1 MDFDS
6 SLILVA
12 VVDIAYGIGMY
23 RTVLKLYAVGE
34 TLHVVFRNVL
44 VGPYLI
50 YFLLDKLRMS
60 QLGCQIAV
68 VCKKQHAG
76 CVAVKSSHRIDAFF
90 AGVLHQIHN
99 SQPSVRVLAC
109 RHAVFRLVEQDVAL
123 VFKSHYLAV
132 VFDYVEGVEKATL
145 ELRATVYN
153 KARTK
158 KAEVPEAFKIADG
171 TNTTYMLVNT
181 MGTPSFEADKYQKII
196 PETKEAQILYLINS
210 YDVRRNQLKTDEIK
224 AFEQYLKD
232 VKADERRTLKS
243 NDIIAYA
250 SPDGGEKLNTKLSD
264 NRGKSAEKAFNRT
277 INKEAKV
284 EAPVNVKSIGQD
296 WEGFQE
302 LVSGSN
308 IEDKELILRVLSM
321 YSDPAVREKEIKN
334 MSSVYEVLA
343 EEILPELRRAR
354 FIANVEYKNYTDE
367 ELLDLIVTDID
378 VLDEEALLYTATLV
392 ESNIVKT
399 TIYETAASKFN
410 SDRAYNNLAAVQ
422 LSEGKTADAKA
433 ALNKMS
439 AKTSS
444 YYNNM
449 AVVAMQ
455 EKDFEAAAKFLQ
467 QSDVDEAKLNQAA
480 LDILNGKYQAAAE
493 ALNGSNT
500 PNEALANILLKNEAK
515 AQSILTGDCPCQAYM
530 RAIIAA
536 RKGDAATANK
546 ELEAAKK
553 SEQLAKRAET
563 DIEFAK
569 L

>member
-1 MDFDS
+1 MKRNS
-6 SLILVA
+6 
-12 VVDIAYGIGMY
+12 
-23 RTVLKLYAVGE
+23 LKLLGLAFLGLAIAACSNPKKMAKMASMVTTECEPQVLEAVAGKINATYTVTFPE
-34 TLHVVFRNVL
+34 KYFAKKAILEITPVL
-44 VGPYLI
+44 VYEGGEIKGDVLTLQGEGI
-50 YFLLDKLRMS
+50 LENNR
-60 QLGCQIAV
+60 V
-68 VCKKQHAG
+68 V
-76 CVAVKSSHRIDAFF
+76 SY
-90 AGVLHQIHN
+90 
-99 SQPSVRVLAC
+99 
-109 RHAVFRLVEQDVAL
+109 EQGATI
-123 VFKSHYLAV
+123 STPV
-132 VFDYVEGVEKATL
+132 VFDYAEGVEKATL

-158 KAEVPEAFKIADG
+158 KAEVPEPFKIADG

-243 NDIIAYA
+243 NDI
-250 SPDGGEKLNTKLSD
+250 
-264 NRGKSAEKAFNRT
+264 KSAEKAFNRT

-284 EAPVNVKSIGQD
+284 DAPVNVKSVGQD

-302 LVSGSN
+302 LVSGSD

-343 EEILPELRRAR
+343 DEILPELRRAR

-367 ELLDLIVTDID
+367 ELLDIIATDMD
-378 VLDEEALLYTATLV
+378 LLDEEALLYTATLV
-392 ESNIVKT
+392 ESNDVKT

-410 SDRAYNNLAAVQ
+410 SDRAYNNLAAVK

-439 AKTSS
+439 EKTES

-455 EKDFEAAAKFLQ
+455 EKDFEAAAEMLQ
-467 QSDVDEAKLNQAA
+467 KSGLAEAKLNQAA
-480 LDILNGKYQAAAE
+480 LDILNGKYQAAVE
-493 ALNGSNT
+493 ALSGSNT
-500 PNEALANILLKNEAK
+500 VNEALANILVKNEAK
-515 AQSILTGDCPCQAYM
+515 AQSILTGDCPCQAYL

-546 ELEAAKK
+546 ELETAKK
-553 SEQLAKRAET
+553 SEQLAKRAAT

>member
-1 MDFDS
+1 MKRNS
-6 SLILVA
+6 
-12 VVDIAYGIGMY
+12 
-23 RTVLKLYAVGE
+23 LKLLGLAFLGLAIAACSNPKKMAKMASMVTTECEPQVLEAVAGKINATYTVTFPE
-34 TLHVVFRNVL
+34 KYFAKKAILEITPVL
-44 VGPYLI
+44 VYEGGEIKGDVLTLQGEGIPENN
-50 YFLLDKLRMS
+50 R
-60 QLGCQIAV
+60 V
-68 VCKKQHAG
+68 V
-76 CVAVKSSHRIDAFF
+76 SY
-90 AGVLHQIHN
+90 
-99 SQPSVRVLAC
+99 
-109 RHAVFRLVEQDVAL
+109 EQGATI
-123 VFKSHYLAV
+123 STPV
-132 VFDYVEGVEKATL
+132 VFDYAEGVEKATL

-158 KAEVPEAFKIADG
+158 KAEVPEPFKIADG
-171 TNTTYMLVNT
+171 PNTTYMLVNT
-181 MGTPSFEADKYQKII
+181 MGTPSCEADKDQKII
-196 PETKEAQILYLINS
+196 PDTKEAQMRYLIYS
-210 YDVRRNQLKTDEIK
+210 YDVSRNQLSTDE
-224 AFEQYLKD
+224 LH

-284 EAPVNVKSIGQD
+284 DAPVNVKSVGQD

-302 LVSGSN
+302 LVSGSD

-343 EEILPELRRAR
+343 DEILPELRRAR

-367 ELLDLIVTDID
+367 ELLDIIATDMD
-378 VLDEEALLYTATLV
+378 LLDEEALLYTATLV
-392 ESNIVKT
+392 ESNDVKT

-410 SDRAYNNLAAVQ
+410 SDRAYNNLAAVK

-439 AKTSS
+439 EKTES

-455 EKDFEAAAKFLQ
+455 EKDFEAAAEMLQ
-467 QSDVDEAKLNQAA
+467 KSGLAEAKLNQAA
-480 LDILNGKYQAAAE
+480 LDILNGKYQAAVE
-493 ALNGSNT
+493 ALSGSNT
-500 PNEALANILLKNEAK
+500 VNEALANILVKNEAK
-515 AQSILTGDCPCQAYM
+515 AQSILTGDCPCQAYL

-546 ELEAAKK
+546 ELETAKK
-553 SEQLAKRAET
+553 SEQLAKRAAT

>member
-1 MDFDS
+1 MKRNS
-6 SLILVA
+6 
-12 VVDIAYGIGMY
+12 
-23 RTVLKLYAVGE
+23 LKLLGLAFLGLAIAACSNPKKMAKMASMVTTECEPQVLEAVAGKINATYTVTFPE
-34 TLHVVFRNVL
+34 KYFAKKAILEITPVL
-44 VGPYLI
+44 VYEGGEIKGDVLTLQGEGI
-50 YFLLDKLRMS
+50 LENNR
-60 QLGCQIAV
+60 V
-68 VCKKQHAG
+68 V
-76 CVAVKSSHRIDAFF
+76 SY
-90 AGVLHQIHN
+90 
-99 SQPSVRVLAC
+99 
-109 RHAVFRLVEQDVAL
+109 EQGATI
-123 VFKSHYLAV
+123 STPV
-132 VFDYVEGVEKATL
+132 VFDYAEGVEKATL

-158 KAEVPEAFKIADG
+158 KADVPEPFKIADG

-284 EAPVNVKSIGQD
+284 DAPVNVKSVGQD

-302 LVSGSN
+302 LVSGSD

-343 EEILPELRRAR
+343 DEILPELRRAR

-367 ELLDLIVTDID
+367 ELLDLIATDMD
-378 VLDEEALLYTATLV
+378 LLDEEALLYTATLV
-392 ESNIVKT
+392 ESNDVKT

-410 SDRAYNNLAAVQ
+410 SDRAYNNLAAVK

-439 AKTSS
+439 EKTES

-455 EKDFEAAAKFLQ
+455 EKDFEAAAEMLQ
-467 QSDVDEAKLNQAA
+467 KSGLAEAKLNQAA
-480 LDILNGKYQAAAE
+480 LDILNGKYQAAVE
-493 ALNGSNT
+493 ALSGSNT
-500 PNEALANILLKNEAK
+500 VNEALANILVKNEAK
-515 AQSILTGDCPCQAYM
+515 AQSILTGDCPCQAYL

-546 ELEAAKK
+546 ELETAKK
-553 SEQLAKRAET
+553 SEQLAKRAAT